1 MIDVLMKSDNNSTKS
16 LSTIPKYNAT
26 KGIIK
31 KVFESLRADTEEYNP
46 TSTIKIIDGYINEPE
61 KMDRILYSVI
71 SSYVFTLDA
80 EVRGELATNF
90 DRLLSF
96 SLSDGTISTDS
107 LKIIIKL
114 YDHFQ
119 LVSTQTDNV
128 KTILEASIEDA
139 KMNLTK
145 EIKGIEKEHISI
157 LGIFAS
163 IVLAFVGGMTFS
175 TSVLQNMMGV
185 SIYRLLAIVDLLGFV
200 FINVIWL
207 LVKFVATINDKKLE
221 AFKIKWFNIF
231 CIVFAF
237 IIFACWLIKIE
248 NITHYLPLQFK

>member
-1 MIDVLMKSDNNSTKS
+1 MIDVLMKSDNESTKA
-16 LSTIPKYNAT
+16 LSSIPKYNAT
-26 KGIIK
+26 KGIITK
-31 KVFESLRADTEEYNP
+31 IFDSLRADTEEYEP
-46 TSTIKIIDGYINEPE
+46 TNTIKIIEGYIKETE

-90 DRLLSF
+90 DHLLSY
-96 SLSDGTISTDS
+96 SLSNGTMSPDS

-128 KTILEASIEDA
+128 KTILEASIEEA

-163 IVLAFVGGMTFS
+163 VVLAFVGGMTFS

-185 SIYRLLAIVDLLGFV
+185 SIYRLLAVVDLLGFV

-231 CIVFAF
+231 CIAFAL
-237 IIFACWLIKIE
+237 IIFICWLIKIE
-248 NITHYLPLQFK
+248 NLSRCLPFRFK